1 VVAYAKRYTVP
12 IEFKIIGEG
21 NFRMKEVVLI
31 VDKEDDDIK
40 HFQDHILEL
49 DSDVT
54 VESENDLSKA
64 ISKIREIIQ
73 RGDKVLCLFTEI
85 IYRKNND
92 VFELKEQIAP
102 YNAHLHTENDLLSLE
117 NMYYCEGSIINST
130 S

>member
-1 VVAYAKRYTVP
+1 
-12 IEFKIIGEG
+12 
-21 NFRMKEVVLI
+21 MKEVVLI